1 MPGDQ
6 QTAVSLALAFPGSR
20 VEGSEAGEGN
30 SRGAAH
36 QLSNLRATFC
46 TASKGDGSVRVD
58 LGSTGPV
65 VLEFPGQGFQEN

>member
-6 QTAVSLALAFPGSR
+6 QTTVSLAFPGSR
-20 VEGSEAGEGN
+20 AERSEAGEGN
-30 SRGAAH
+30 SRGAVH
-36 QLSNLRATFC
+36 WLSNLRATFR
-46 TASKGDGSVRVD
+46 TASKGDRSVRVD